1 MERLK
6 KKKKNTRSRHISI
19 QMRCRYSAG
28 LIFKYLNMTEE
39 NVIKVQTEGLSSIR
53 VQVCADVLSL
63 TIADHSQEGKSVSV
77 TLSRK
82 QVNDLAISLL
92 ILKKRLQSGVSN

>member
-1 MERLK
+1 MAGE
-6 KKKKNTRSRHISI
+6 SI
-19 QMRCRYSAG
+19 VK
-28 LIFKYLNMTEE
+28 I
-39 NVIKVQTEGLSSIR
+39 QTEGLAFIR
-53 VQVCADVLSL
+53 VQVCADVLRM

-92 ILKKRLQSGVSN
+92 ILKKRLQGGVS